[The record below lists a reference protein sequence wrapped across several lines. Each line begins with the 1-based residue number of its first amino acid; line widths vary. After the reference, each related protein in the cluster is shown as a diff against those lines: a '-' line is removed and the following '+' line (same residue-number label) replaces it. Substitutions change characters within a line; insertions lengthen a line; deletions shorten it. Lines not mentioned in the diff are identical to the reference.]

1 MSLSNKCFICKSGKN
16 FQSLLTNKVYGDLV
30 NSFKYKELKE
40 RFEILKELYDNDPED
55 IPWEIRSDDPM
66 ADMMRWV
73 GSKGESA
80 YFTFF
85 VKGTTVNEDGSFK
98 LHPNISKC
106 LGVFGIGTD
115 ERL

>member
-1 MSLSNKCFICKSGKN
+1 
-16 FQSLLTNKVYGDLV
+16 
-30 NSFKYKELKE
+30 
-40 RFEILKELYDNDPED
+40 
-55 IPWEIRSDDPM
+55 
-66 ADMMRWV
+66 MMRWV

-80 YFTFF
+80 YFKFF
-85 VKGTTVNEDGSFK
+85 VKGTTVNKNGSFK

>member
-1 MSLSNKCFICKSGKN
+1 M
-16 FQSLLTNKVYGDLV
+16 TNTEMTWYYLRISYFPQFMAGVMRIDWP
-30 NSFKYKELKE
+30 E